1 MSLTLPS
8 KNKKLP
14 GWRSMPWGGLALQ
27 PGNSVDYDT
36 GSWEDRVLVFHDHIC
51 IHCMQCW
58 IVCPDSTI
66 LAKDGKIIGVDLGHC
81 KDCGL
86 CVEACPTEPKS
97 LEFVRVEDLLMGV
110 RNEAGNKSMPRVIHE
125 VKQQVSERVSQ
136 EREEQ
141 VKRTARATIAALTQ
155 ELGRKPTA
163 AELLKRMGKDSGL
176 SKEMANALVS
186 EDGTHS

>member
-1 MSLTLPS
+1 MSLTMPS

-14 GWRSMPWGGLALQ
+14 GWRDITMGGLATE
-27 PGNSVDYDT
+27 PGNSIDYDT
-36 GSWEDRVLVFHDHIC
+36 GSWEDRVLVFYDHIC

-66 LAKDGKIIGVDLGHC
+66 LAKDGKIIGIDLGHC

-110 RNEAGNKSMPRVIHE
+110 RSEVGSKTIPAIIHE
-125 VKQQVSERVSQ
+125 VKQNVSERVAEEAM
-136 EREEQ
+136 ERLKE
-141 VKRTARATIAALTQ
+141 TAREVIVAMTQ
-155 ELGRKPTA
+155 ELGRNPTA
-163 AELLKRMGKDSGL
+163 AELLKKMGKDSGL
-176 SKEMANALVS
+176 TRDMANALVS
-186 EDGTHS
+186 ENGTA